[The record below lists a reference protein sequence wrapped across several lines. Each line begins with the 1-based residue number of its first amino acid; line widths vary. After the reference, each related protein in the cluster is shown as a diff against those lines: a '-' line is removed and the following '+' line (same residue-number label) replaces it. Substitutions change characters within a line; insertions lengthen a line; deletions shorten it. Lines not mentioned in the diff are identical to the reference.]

1 MIMKKESTNLNNDQV
16 MTQKQSLEAVAYDQ
30 LKMAIIKGVYPPGYQ
45 IAEELVA
52 EQLNMSRSPVRTAI
66 RRLQTEG
73 FLEKRTNRRVYV
85 TLGDYRRTLNT
96 LYVRKALEGV
106 AAYQASINRTEED
119 IQEIHRQLSRMA
131 QYYKDDDA
139 FKLLQMGIDVHRTIY
154 MASKNDLLTQI
165 GINALEQE
173 SVFSYR
179 SLNNDSVR
187 AERSYQ
193 EHTDILNSILSQHP
207 DLAEQQARDHIDQLI
222 ERLQNSN
229 QDKTADTAGLLL
241 SR

>member
-1 MIMKKESTNLNNDQV
+1 MESNL
-16 MTQKQSLEAVAYDQ
+16 TESPKQSLESIVYTQ

-66 RRLQTEG
+66 RQLQAEG
-73 FLEKRTNRRVYV
+73 FLEKRANRRVYV

-96 LYVRKALEGV
+96 LYVRKALEGI
-106 AAYQASINRTEED
+106 AAYQAAVNRDDED
-119 IQEIHRQLSRMA
+119 IQRIDALISEMK
-131 QYYKDDDA
+131 QYYQEGDT
-139 FKLLQMGIDVHRTIY
+139 FKLLQVGIDVHRIIY
-154 MASKNDLLTQI
+154 LASKNDLLAQL

-179 SLNNDSVR
+179 SLSNDSMR
-187 AERSYQ
+187 ASRAYQ
-193 EHTDILNSILSQHP
+193 EHISILNAVLTGEAQ
-207 DLAEQQARDHIDQLI
+207 LAEQRARDHVDHLI
-222 ERLQNSN
+222 ERVQSTDRE
-229 QDKTADTAGLLL
+229 QAADHSGLLL